1 MAFRIIETCI
11 GCTACVKR
19 CPTDAIT
26 GERKGL
32 HIIWP
37 ELCIDC
43 GACGPV
49 CPVDAI
55 LDQYGN
61 VQHMLKKNERP
72 IAFVYEQACT
82 GCEKC
87 VERCPFEA
95 LEMVHVKDPN
105 SFLGVV
111 SVIEKN
117 CTGCRECE
125 KACPYDAIFI
135 YLKDRVPDWLK
146 NSRVERAA

>member
-1 MAFRIIETCI
+1 MRHIAASPCGPSRCGRMFRSLASLSTGCCTVYRKPHMAFRIIETCI

-72 IAFVYEQACT
+72 LAFVYEQACT

-95 LEMVHVKDPN
+95 LEMVQFFSITLTTPRK
-105 SFLGVV
+105 L
-111 SVIEKN
+111 
-117 CTGCRECE
+117 
-125 KACPYDAIFI
+125 
-135 YLKDRVPDWLK
+135 
-146 NSRVERAA
+146 

>member
-55 LDQYGN
+55 LD
-61 VQHMLKKNERP
+61 
-72 IAFVYEQACT
+72 
-82 GCEKC
+82 
-87 VERCPFEA
+87 
-95 LEMVHVKDPN
+95 
-105 SFLGVV
+105 
-111 SVIEKN
+111 
-117 CTGCRECE
+117 
-125 KACPYDAIFI
+125 
-135 YLKDRVPDWLK
+135 
-146 NSRVERAA
+146 